1 MSEVASSI
9 WRMDNTHVQSSADP
23 IVAVN
28 GRIGAAE
35 VNAVRLLVAGGLVAA
50 VGGVGREVFGTQAA

>member
-1 MSEVASSI
+1 
-9 WRMDNTHVQSSADP
+9 MDNTHVQSSADP